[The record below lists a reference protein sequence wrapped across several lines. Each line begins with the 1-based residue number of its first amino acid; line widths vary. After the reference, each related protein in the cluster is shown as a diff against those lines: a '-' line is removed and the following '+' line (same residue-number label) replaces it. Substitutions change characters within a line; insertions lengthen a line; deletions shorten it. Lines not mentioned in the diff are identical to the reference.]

1 MKNQKT
7 QQRLKMRVTGNTQ
20 PLKKVLILYKFL
32 PHYRIE
38 FFDLLRSKLLQHNIQ
53 LDLVYSKLKNKNSSK
68 NDERDLPWA
77 QYRDNKIIHIG
88 KTELIWQPCLDI
100 ATDYDLVIVEQA
112 NSLLVNYILMLM
124 GRFGFIQFAFWGHGS
139 NLQDNP
145 NSLRNRFKNK
155 LLNQSDWWFAY
166 TNKVKNFLVQNN
178 IEENRI
184 TVVQNAI
191 DTVKLRTHYEDVTE
205 NDMFQAKQHLNIS
218 GENIGLYCGGIYS
231 EKRIDFLIDAAKL
244 IQQEISD
251 FHLII
256 IGGGPDSYIAEQAS
270 QKYDWIHY
278 LGPKFDQEKVIYFK
292 ISSLLLMPGLVGLGV
307 LDAFTTETPMVT
319 TQYPFHSPEIEYL
332 QNNYNG
338 IITENNLNSYARE
351 VVSLLNNKTKLAE
364 LKKGCEQSRTIYTV
378 EQMVQNFAE
387 GVITCLAK

>member
-1 MKNQKT
+1 M
-7 QQRLKMRVTGNTQ
+7 LVTGNSKSM
-20 PLKKVLILYKFL
+20 KKVLILYRFL

-38 FFDLLRSKLLQHNIQ
+38 FFDLLRTNLLQHNVQ
-53 LDLVYSKLKNKNSSK
+53 LDLVYSKLKNKNSSR
-68 NDERDLPWA
+68 NDERDLLWA
-77 QYRDNKIIHIG
+77 QYRDNKTIHIG
-88 KTELIWQPCLDI
+88 KTELIWQPCLDVV
-100 ATDYDLVIVEQA
+100 TDYDLVIVEQA

-124 GRFGFIQFAFWGHGS
+124 GRLGFIKFAFWGHGL

-145 NSLRNRFKNK
+145 NSLRNKFKRK

-166 TNKVKNFLVQNN
+166 TNNVKNFLIQNN

-191 DTVKLRTHYEDVTE
+191 DTLKLRTHYEQVSDDDTSR
-205 NDMFQAKQHLNIS
+205 AKQHLNIS
-218 GENIGLYCGGIYS
+218 GENLGLYCGGIYS

-244 IQQEISD
+244 IRQEIND
-251 FHLII
+251 FNLII
-256 IGGGPDSYIAEQAS
+256 IGGGPDSFIAEQAS
-270 QKYDWIHY
+270 QEYDWIHY
-278 LGPKFDQEKVIYFK
+278 LGPKFDKEKVIYFK
-292 ISSLLLMPGLVGLGV
+292 ISSLLLMPGLVGLGI

-338 IITENNLNSYARE
+338 IITENDLTSYSRE

-364 LKKGCEQSRTIYTV
+364 LKNGCEHSRMIYTV
-378 EQMVQNFAE
+378 ERMVQNFAE
-387 GVITCLAK
+387 GVIACLAK